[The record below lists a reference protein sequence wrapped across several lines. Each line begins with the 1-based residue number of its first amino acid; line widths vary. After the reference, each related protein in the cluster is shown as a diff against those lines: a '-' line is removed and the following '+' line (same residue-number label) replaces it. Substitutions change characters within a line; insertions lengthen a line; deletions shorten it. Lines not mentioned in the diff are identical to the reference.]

1 MSLYQSMCRVV
12 LGLALASLGQAVA
25 LAAGF
30 VDDFEDNNVT
40 DGNPVTWVADL
51 GGSGLFPGTYQ
62 AFEGNYNLIDPTG
75 GFNQMITF
83 VNGQAFGDVHIRTQ
97 GKVVPN
103 PADPEFLNEGN
114 LSILARLDPTTL
126 SGYAFYFD
134 TDFNLGVII
143 LQNGEAV
150 ADESFDFD
158 ALNGNFDGD
167 DDVDG
172 NDFLIWQQEVGGPGA
187 ADADG
192 SGTVDAADLAI
203 WQADYGKVTLSPLTE
218 VVFEASVV
226 GDVLSAR
233 VWPVGQPR
241 PDEPQFTYTNDDP
254 NLPKFSTG
262 VIGLGYDDDGKD
274 TTGLYRFFE
283 ASDTPFTGGGAGAVP
298 EPAGL
303 ASMAV
308 ALTCAGAW
316 RRRSRGALPC

>member
-1 MSLYQSMCRVV
+1 MSLRQSTCRVV
-12 LGLALASLGQAVA
+12 LGLALALVGQAA
-25 LAAGF
+25 AWAAGF
-30 VDDFEDNNVT
+30 LDDFEDNNVT

-62 AFEGNYNLIDPTG
+62 ASGGNYNLIDPTG
-75 GFNQMITF
+75 DFNQMITF
-83 VNGQAFGDVHIRTQ
+83 VNGQSFGDVHIRTQ

-103 PADPEFLNEGN
+103 PADPELMNEGN

-143 LQNGEAV
+143 LENGAAV
-150 ADESFDFD
+150 EDESFDFD
-158 ALNGNFDGD
+158 EMAGNFDGD

-172 NDFLIWQQEVGGPGA
+172 NDFLIWQQEVGGPGS

-203 WQADYGKVTLSPLTE
+203 WQADFGKVRLSPLTE

-226 GDVLSAR
+226 GQVLSAR

-254 NLPKFSTG
+254 LLPKFTAG
-262 VIGLGYDDDGKD
+262 VIGLGYDDDGVD

-283 ASDTPFTGGGAGAVP
+283 AKDMPFVDGGVSAVP

-303 ASMAV
+303 ALLVA
-308 ALTCAGAW
+308 ALTSAGVL
-316 RRRSRGALPC
+316 RKRSPAAR

>member
-1 MSLYQSMCRVV
+1 MSLGRAMRRVL
-12 LGLALASLGQAVA
+12 LGLALASVGQAAA

-30 VDDFEDNNVT
+30 LDDFEDNNVT

-62 AFEGNYNLIDPTG
+62 ASGGNYNLIDPTG
-75 GFNQMITF
+75 DFNQMISF
-83 VNGQAFGDVHIRTQ
+83 VNGQIFSEVHVRTQ

-103 PADPEFLNEGN
+103 PADPELLNEGN

-134 TDFNLGVII
+134 TDFNLGAII
-143 LQNGEAV
+143 LQGGVSV
-150 ADESFDFD
+150 ADESVDLGEVQGD
-158 ALNGNFDGD
+158 FDGD
-167 DDVDG
+167 NDNDG
-172 NDFLIWQQEVGGPGA
+172 NDFLIWQQQLGNAGS
-187 ADADG
+187 ADADN
-192 SGTVDAADLAI
+192 SGIVDAADLAI
-203 WQADYGKVTLSPLTE
+203 WQADFGKTKLSPLTE

-233 VWPVGQPR
+233 VWPVGEPR
-241 PDEPQFTYTNDDP
+241 PDVPQFTYTNDDP
-254 NLPKFSTG
+254 LLPKFAAG

-283 ASDTPFTGGGAGAVP
+283 ARDTAFVDGGVSAAP

-303 ASMAV
+303 ASMVA
-308 ALTCAGAW
+308 ALTSAGVW
-316 RRRSRGALPC
+316 RKRSPAAR